1 MIFYFIA
8 IPEQCNYFYCEI
20 QKKRNFFMKQ
30 RVLVIGFG
38 FMGQT
43 HAGNLLKNPNAE
55 LAGIVDPCDP
65 AERLRTIKGNK
76 ATVTITPESVA
87 GVPHY
92 HDMDEALR
100 GCGADAAVIA
110 LPTKLHYGSV
120 MKALECG
127 CHVMVEKPFSIDC
140 AECESMIRKAAEQKR
155 ILAVGYVVRHMREY
169 EMLRETVKS
178 NRLGRLRYMSLSRYT
193 GIPAWGNWND
203 PEFIKASGGA
213 LFDLVSHDIDFAR
226 YCLGEPDSIT
236 PDPVLCREM
245 NGNLIA
251 AVLHYPGNNVFVEGG
266 FVTPSHFPFR
276 RNYTAYFENGT
287 LVSDAPGDFK
297 EIVAGGEIRVEDYSH
312 CDPYYTE
319 MDRFLQA
326 IVTGDD
332 AGLCTGEDAMRS
344 ICCCHGILSRLNVV
358 EQPGKFQG
366 ADL

>member
-1 MIFYFIA
+1 
-8 IPEQCNYFYCEI
+8 
-20 QKKRNFFMKQ
+20 MKQ

-87 GVPHY
+87 EVPHY
-92 HDMDEALR
+92 HDMDEALH

-155 ILAVGYVVRHMREY
+155 VLAVGYVVRHMREY

-193 GIPAWGNWND
+193 GIPA
-203 PEFIKASGGA
+203 
-213 LFDLVSHDIDFAR
+213 
-226 YCLGEPDSIT
+226 
-236 PDPVLCREM
+236 
-245 NGNLIA
+245 
-251 AVLHYPGNNVFVEGG
+251 
-266 FVTPSHFPFR
+266 
-276 RNYTAYFENGT
+276 
-287 LVSDAPGDFK
+287 
-297 EIVAGGEIRVEDYSH
+297 
-312 CDPYYTE
+312 
-319 MDRFLQA
+319 
-326 IVTGDD
+326 
-332 AGLCTGEDAMRS
+332 
-344 ICCCHGILSRLNVV
+344 
-358 EQPGKFQG
+358 
-366 ADL
+366 

>member
-1 MIFYFIA
+1 
-8 IPEQCNYFYCEI
+8 
-20 QKKRNFFMKQ
+20 
-30 RVLVIGFG
+30 
-38 FMGQT
+38 
-43 HAGNLLKNPNAE
+43 
-55 LAGIVDPCDP
+55 
-65 AERLRTIKGNK
+65 
-76 ATVTITPESVA
+76 
-87 GVPHY
+87 
-92 HDMDEALR
+92 
-100 GCGADAAVIA
+100 
-110 LPTKLHYGSV
+110 
-120 MKALECG
+120 
-127 CHVMVEKPFSIDC
+127 
-140 AECESMIRKAAEQKR
+140 
-155 ILAVGYVVRHMREY
+155 
-169 EMLRETVKS
+169 
-178 NRLGRLRYMSLSRYT
+178 MSLSRYT

-287 LVSDAPGDFK
+287 LISDAPGDFR
-297 EIVAGGEIRVEDYSH
+297 EIAADGEMRVEDYSH